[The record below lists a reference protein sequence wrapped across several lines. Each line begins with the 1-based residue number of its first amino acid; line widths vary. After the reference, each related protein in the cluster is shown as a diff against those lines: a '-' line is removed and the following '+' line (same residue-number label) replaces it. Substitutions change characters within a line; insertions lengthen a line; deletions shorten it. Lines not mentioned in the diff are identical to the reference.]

1 MVENSSMIQTYCTH
15 LIQLAAQNSTQMAGA
30 TMNSSQTATALIIAK
45 NHY

>member
-15 LIQLAAQNSTQMAGA
+15 LIQLAAHNSTQMAGA